1 MIVNKSPRVFHLEP
15 RLLDCK
21 NVMILINLLPLTYF
35 FFGGGG
41 TSSFSSQANPHAFF
55 LTLLTFSQLTAL
67 KWLYSKR
74 LLQSQWEMYK
84 NFIAEAQVALILRS
98 SWKWWLLCLSLICL
112 THYPFSCLIVNSAAS
127 ESLSFQVLP
136 RFWSNLGFLA

>member
-1 MIVNKSPRVFHLEP
+1 MIVNKSPRVFHLES

-35 FFGGGG
+35 FLGGG
-41 TSSFSSQANPHAFF
+41 TISFSSQANPHASF
-55 LTLLTFSQLTAL
+55 LTLLTFSQLKAL

-74 LLQSQWEMYK
+74 LLLSQWEMYK
-84 NFIAEAQVALILRS
+84 NIIAEAQVALILRS

-112 THYPFSCLIVNSAAS
+112 THYPFSCLTVNSAAS
-127 ESLSFQVLP
+127 ESLSFQALT